1 MAGLLRPTDLKM
13 LASDAE
19 AVKMA
24 EERQAKKKKEQQQLE
39 MREAFMTREVQPE
52 AIDRVNRV
60 VRIAAEQ
67 GLHEVQ
73 LFTFPSTYCSDRGR
87 MINIADPAWPTSL
100 EGFAKRAFQF
110 FEKELRPLGYKLHA
124 EIINFPDGMPGDV
137 GLYLKW

>member
-19 AVKMA
+19 AAKMN

-39 MREAFMTREVQPE
+39 MREAFMAREVQPE
-52 AIDRVNRV
+52 AFDRINRV

-73 LFTFPSTYCSDRGR
+73 LFTFPSTAG
-87 MINIADPAWPTSL
+87 
-100 EGFAKRAFQF
+100 G
-110 FEKELRPLGYKLHA
+110 
-124 EIINFPDGMPGDV
+124 
-137 GLYLKW
+137 